1 MAERQRAP
9 APRLELHLPR
19 YFFHVADGD
28 DYPDLQGTELENDAA
43 ARTEAVRFSG
53 HLLSSTPDK
62 FWSGQEWK
70 MRVTDDNDLTLF
82 ELMFTASCSAAMR
95 MP

>member
-1 MAERQRAP
+1 M
-9 APRLELHLPR
+9 PR
-19 YFFHVADGD
+19 YFFHVKDGD

-53 HLLSSTPDK
+53 QLLSYSPEK
-62 FWSGQEWK
+62 FWSGQEWS
-70 MRVTDDNDLTLF
+70 MRVTDDKDLTLF
-82 ELMFTASCSAAMR
+82 ELMFTATCSAAMR

>member
-1 MAERQRAP
+1 
-9 APRLELHLPR
+9 LELHVPR
-19 YFFHVADGD
+19 YFFHVTDGEN
-28 DYPDLQGTELENDAA
+28 YPDLQGTVLEKKDAA

-53 HLLSSTPDK
+53 QLLNDTPDK
-62 FWSGQEWK
+62 FWSGEEWK
-70 MRVTDDNDLTLF
+70 MRVTDQDDLTLF

>member
-1 MAERQRAP
+1 M
-9 APRLELHLPR
+9 ELHVPR

-28 DYPDLQGTELENDAA
+28 NYTDLQGTVLENDAA
-43 ARTEAVRFSG
+43 ARREAVRFSG
-53 HLLSSTPDK
+53 QLLSSKPDQS
-62 FWSGQEWK
+62 WSGQEWK
-70 MRVTDDNDLTLF
+70 IRVTDDTDLTLF

>member
-1 MAERQRAP
+1 M
-9 APRLELHLPR
+9 PR
-19 YFFHVADGD
+19 YFFHVSDGD
-28 DYPDLQGTELENDAA
+28 DFPDLQGTVLENDAA

-53 HLLSSTPDK
+53 QLLSDNPEK

-70 MRVTDDNDLTLF
+70 MRVADHSGLTLF
-82 ELMFTASCSAAMR
+82 ELLFTASCSAAMR

>member
-1 MAERQRAP
+1 M
-9 APRLELHLPR
+9 PR

-28 DYPDLQGTELENDAA
+28 DFPDLQGTVLENDAA
-43 ARTEAVRFSG
+43 ARMEAVRFSG
-53 HLLSSTPDK
+53 HLLSDNPER

-70 MRVTDDNDLTLF
+70 MRVTDDSDLTLF
-82 ELMFTASCSAAMR
+82 ELMFAVTCSAAMR

>member
-1 MAERQRAP
+1 M
-9 APRLELHLPR
+9 PR

-28 DYPDLQGTELENDAA
+28 SFPDLQGTVLENDDA

-53 HLLSSTPDK
+53 QLLRDAADK
-62 FWSGQEWK
+62 FWSGEEWK

-82 ELMFTASCSAAMR
+82 ELMFTASYSAAMR
-95 MP
+95 TS